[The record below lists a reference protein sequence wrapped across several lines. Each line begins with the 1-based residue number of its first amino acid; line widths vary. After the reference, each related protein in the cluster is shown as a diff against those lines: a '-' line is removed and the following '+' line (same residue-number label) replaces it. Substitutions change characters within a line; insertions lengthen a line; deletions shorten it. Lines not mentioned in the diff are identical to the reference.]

1 MSTIFGGTS
10 KLLNARGQKR
20 ANNALGQSAA
30 VELQWAHEKWLLS
43 QGASILYLYK
53 TVLVLVYY
61 LSAVLWYRK
70 RVDYR
75 MHRAL

>member
-1 MSTIFGGTS
+1 MKNFRSATS
-10 KLLNARGQKR
+10 KLLNARGRKR

-30 VELQWAHEKWLLS
+30 VELQWAHEKWLLN

-61 LSAVLWYRK
+61 LSAVVWYRK